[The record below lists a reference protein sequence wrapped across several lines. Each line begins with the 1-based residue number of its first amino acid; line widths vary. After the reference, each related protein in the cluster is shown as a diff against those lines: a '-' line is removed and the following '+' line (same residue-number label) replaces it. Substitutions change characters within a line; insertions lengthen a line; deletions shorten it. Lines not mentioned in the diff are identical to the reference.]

1 MWSLPPVI
9 QAGSEADQSSFSER
23 KRESV
28 DGDYPEVWGVS
39 GMCRSV
45 CGSHFQMCSSYWFLN
60 CNTVPLIRNICT
72 AVFYV
77 NDLETKMILWE
88 RGGTSY
94 VCLGIIIPFCQEN
107 VFFSLLAEGICAV
120 SYLGKMSFFLFF
132 FFKLI
137 LKRSTI
143 VYLFFF
149 TQRGLFIIHNLVLL
163 SHCGCFFLSIWSF
176 KTPCKHINIYVM
188 IGIAPSFS

>member
-72 AVFYV
+72 AVFLCKWFRDK
-77 NDLETKMILWE
+77 NDFMRKRRDKL
-88 RGGTSY
+88 
-94 VCLGIIIPFCQEN
+94 CLSWNNNPFLPRKC
-107 VFFSLLAEGICAV
+107 FFSLLAEGICAV

-149 TQRGLFIIHNLVLL
+149 TQRVLFIIHNLVLL

>member
-1 MWSLPPVI
+1 MEIILKCEEWVECVAQCVVAIFRCVQATDFSTATQCLWS
-9 QAGSEADQSSFSER
+9 ET
-23 KRESV
+23 SV
-28 DGDYPEVWGVS
+28 QL
-39 GMCRSV
+39 
-45 CGSHFQMCSSYWFLN
+45 F
-60 CNTVPLIRNICT
+60 
-72 AVFYV
+72 FYV

-120 SYLGKMSFFLFF
+120 SYLGKMSFYLFF

-143 VYLFFF
+143 VYLFFLYP
-149 TQRGLFIIHNLVLL
+149 RGLFIIHNLVLL

-176 KTPCKHINIYVM
+176 KTPYQYICYDWHRPILQLKPYCKVCNKDIFIN
-188 IGIAPSFS
+188 PHKLQWCN